1 MTIPENELQKFCET
15 IKNCSELLSK
25 KSITKIIKYVIT
37 PDFLK
42 HFDSKSFHLAKYGK
56 NKRIRKK
63 NFDKLYKLILA
74 LFRPGQKLSFS
85 CPNYWRCII

>member
-1 MTIPENELQKFCET
+1 MTIPENELQELCEM
-15 IKNCSELLSK
+15 IKNCSELIEGLA

-42 HFDSKSFHLAKYGK
+42 LLDGKAFHLAKHGK

-63 NFDKLYKLILA
+63 NLTKLYKLISA
-74 LFRPGQKLSFS
+74 LFRPGEKRCFS
-85 CPNYWRCII
+85 